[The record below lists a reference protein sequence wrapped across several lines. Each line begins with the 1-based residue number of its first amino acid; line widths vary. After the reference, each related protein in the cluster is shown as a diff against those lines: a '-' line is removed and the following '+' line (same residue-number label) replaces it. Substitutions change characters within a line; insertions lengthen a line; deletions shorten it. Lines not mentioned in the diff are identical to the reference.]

1 VIRRG
6 APPVAERYWE
16 AYDTAEGRRYIA
28 FAQVAMPRD
37 NLAKIASAYKQD
49 YSALGAT
56 VVDFQPELGWRYPR
70 LDHGAVVTKLEHGV
84 LQELGL
90 AEHYIVLAVD
100 GHDVAD
106 GAAFAKLVASERD
119 TLVERGGS
127 LRLLVQTDT
136 GDPREFA
143 TTFAGK
149 PTAVPAP
156 PIPHGKHDDRGSGGV
171 NVWDRFGGNRGSG
184 RDDPTQ

>member
-1 VIRRG
+1 
-6 APPVAERYWE
+6 VAERYWE

-37 NLAKIASAYKQD
+37 NLARLAAAYKQD
-49 YSALGAT
+49 QTALGAT
-56 VVDFQPELGWRYPR
+56 VVDFQPELGWRFPR

-90 AEHYIVLAVD
+90 AERYIVLAVD

-106 GAAFAKLVASERD
+106 AATFAKLVASERD
-119 TLVERGGS
+119 ILVERGGS

-149 PTAVPAP
+149 PATVPTP
-156 PIPHGKHDDRGSGGV
+156 PTPHGRHGTDERGSAGV